1 MRSQK
6 FVIALDIIEDFLRGE
21 KFNFLRLV
29 GGSRPGPMTG
39 LTLLQ
44 RMEVQRERRDKR
56 GWMNSTGL
64 DLMCSFT
71 F

>member
-1 MRSQK
+1 M
-6 FVIALDIIEDFLRGE
+6 IALDIIEDFLRGE

-29 GGSRPGPMTG
+29 GGSRSGSTTE

-44 RMEVQRERRDKR
+44 RMEKQRERRDKR
-56 GWMNSTGL
+56 GWMNLTDL

>member
-1 MRSQK
+1 
-6 FVIALDIIEDFLRGE
+6 VIALDIIEDFLRGE

-29 GGSRPGPMTG
+29 GGSRLGLTIG
-39 LTLLQ
+39 LTLFQ
-44 RMEVQRERRDKR
+44 RMDKQRERRDKR
-56 GWMNSTGL
+56 GWMNLTDL